1 MVQGKIV
8 SVKGQIIE
16 AEFLEEKPRIYDVL
30 VAKDDASIKMEVYT
44 SATPNSFYCLAITNP
59 TKLHHGSVVVSTG
72 QPIKIPVGKELLG
85 RVIDT
90 LGEPQDGL
98 GPIKTKESR
107 PIIAKDVSFANV
119 TIPKEVQE
127 TGIKVVDFFT
137 PIIKGGKVG
146 LFGGA
151 GVGKTVLISEVI
163 HNLVILNPEQNVSI
177 FTGVGERTREG
188 EELYTTL
195 KESEVMDG
203 VSLIYG
209 SMGENPALRFRTA
222 FTGVTLAEYFRD
234 TLGKDVL
241 FFIDNIFRFAQSG
254 YELSTLMN
262 SIPSEGG
269 YQSTLASEMA
279 SFHERLV
286 STGKN
291 AITTFEAIY
300 VPADDITDSGVQA
313 IFPYLDSGIILSRA
327 VYQEGRF
334 PAIDILSSNSS
345 SLNPDTVGEDHYI
358 TALDAQA
365 LLKKAKALER
375 IVALI
380 GESELSADDQQV
392 FRRAKMLKNYMTQ
405 NFTVVEKQTEK
416 KGVNVALKDTVA
428 DVRAILDGKVDAL
441 KPEDFLFIG
450 TLKDVESKMPTN
462 KVVAADATSQTT
474 TQNSTENTQQ
484 QPSTPPP
491 GSIPEDPKQST
502 ENTTTDEKT
511 GTETTSTTAQPTPAS
526 EEKIAEKADEK
537 TEQKPE
543 EQQPTTPPVTPEAP
557 PTPVVVTAPAPEETS
572 VAAPT
577 PEEIKPAGGEEKK
590 SSS

>member
-1 MVQGKIV
+1 MLTGKVI

-16 AEFLEEKPRIYDVL
+16 VEFLDEKPRIYDVL
-30 VAKDDASIKMEVYT
+30 IAKDDDTCKMEVYT
-44 SATPNSFYCLAITNP
+44 SASPNSFFCLALTNV
-59 TKLHHGSVVVSTG
+59 TKLHHGSLVLNTG

-98 GPIKTKESR
+98 GPINAKETK

-119 TIPKEVQE
+119 YLPKELLE

-137 PIIKGGKVG
+137 PIVKGGKVG

-151 GVGKTVLISEVI
+151 GVGKTVIISEII
-163 HNLVILNPEQNVSI
+163 HNLVILNPEKNVSI

-188 EELYTTL
+188 AELFDTL
-195 KESEVMDG
+195 IESKVMQG

-222 FTGVTLAEYFRD
+222 FTGVTLAEHFRD
-234 TLGKDVL
+234 YLGKDVL

-262 SIPSEGG
+262 AIPSEGG
-269 YQSTLASEMA
+269 YQATLASEMA

-286 STGKN
+286 STKKN

-300 VPADDITDSGVQA
+300 VPADDLTDPGVQA
-313 IFPYLDSGIILSRA
+313 IFPYLDSGLILSRA

-345 SLNPDTVGEDHYI
+345 ALNPDTVGEEHYL

-365 LLKKAKALER
+365 LMKRATSLER

-380 GESELSADDQQV
+380 GESELSTEDQTV
-392 FRRAKMLKNYMTQ
+392 YKRAKKLKNYMTQ
-405 NFTVVEKQTEK
+405 NFTVVETQTEK
-416 KGVNVALKDTVA
+416 KGVFVSIKETVA
-428 DVRAILDGKVDAL
+428 DVKAILEGKVDML
-441 KPEDFLFIG
+441 KPEDLLYIG
-450 TLKDVESKMPTN
+450 TLKDLEQKI
-462 KVVAADATSQTT
+462 AAKAK
-474 TQNSTENTQQ
+474 
-484 QPSTPPP
+484 PAAAPPP
-491 GSIPEDPKQST
+491 PPQPT
-502 ENTTTDEKT
+502 PNAAQ
-511 GTETTSTTAQPTPAS
+511 TSPTAQPA
-526 EEKIAEKADEK
+526 
-537 TEQKPE
+537 KPN
-543 EQQPTTPPVTPEAP
+543 
-557 PTPVVVTAPAPEETS
+557 
-572 VAAPT
+572 
-577 PEEIKPAGGEEKK
+577 
-590 SSS
+590 

>member
-1 MVQGKIV
+1 MIQGKIV

-30 VAKDDASIKMEVYT
+30 IAKDDTSIKMEVYT

-59 TKLHHGSVVVSTG
+59 TKLHHGSIVVSTG

-98 GPIKTKESR
+98 GPIKAKEMR

-222 FTGVTLAEYFRD
+222 FTGVTLAEFFRD
-234 TLGKDVL
+234 SLGKDVL

-262 SIPSEGG
+262 AIPSEGG
-269 YQSTLASEMA
+269 YQATLASEMA

-286 STGKN
+286 STEKN

-380 GESELSADDQQV
+380 GESELSADDQLV

-428 DVRAILDGKVDAL
+428 DVRAILDGKVDPL

-450 TLKDVESKMPTN
+450 TLKDIESKLPTN
-462 KVVAADATSQTT
+462 KAVSTSTTSQT
-474 TQNSTENTQQ
+474 NTQTTGEATSE
-484 QPSTPPP
+484 QPPIPPP
-491 GSIPEDPKQST
+491 GSIPETPEKATYDDADGEKSGEETVTVTPEPTPQST
-502 ENTTTDEKT
+502 K
-511 GTETTSTTAQPTPAS
+511 
-526 EEKIAEKADEK
+526 K

-543 EQQPTTPPVTPEAP
+543 EQQPVSAPMTPPGTSPIPAVA
-557 PTPVVVTAPAPEETS
+557 TAPSPKETVPEE
-572 VAAPT
+572 
-577 PEEIKPAGGEEKK
+577 GNEKK
-590 SSS
+590 KT